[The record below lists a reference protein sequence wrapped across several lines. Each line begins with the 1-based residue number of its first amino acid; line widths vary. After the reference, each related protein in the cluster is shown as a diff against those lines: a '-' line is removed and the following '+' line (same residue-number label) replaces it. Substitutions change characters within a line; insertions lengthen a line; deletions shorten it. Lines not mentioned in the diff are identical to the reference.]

1 MAAAEAAEQVREAA
15 WRPGVEQ
22 RRAASGRAA
31 AGGRGGWLQYCPIED
46 APLHGLH
53 GGTARA
59 NPVRREAGPGG
70 LARGGSEQRAAHG
83 RKE

>member
-1 MAAAEAAEQVREAA
+1 VREAA
-15 WRPGVEQ
+15 RQRGRSSGVRPVGGQLPAVT
-22 RRAASGRAA
+22 A
-31 AGGRGGWLQYCPIED
+31 AGSRTTPIED
-46 APLHGLH
+46 AHLHGLH

-70 LARGGSEQRAAHG
+70 LARGGSERRAAHG